1 MHKYTDRKRQAL
13 NIMYRIEI
21 INQETIDREWLAYSS
36 CIRQNSRHNHK
47 RRYIVH
53 RATRSGRC
61 SNIASRNENTL
72 QHNTQLTVHCRT
84 ATNSVTGLFK
94 GGSVKY
100 PATPPSYP
108 CHSVVE
114 NVSPISISRFFSVIE
129 CDFDSTAPERTR
141 TVFVC
146 RERRGGERVNLWSL
160 TRRLCMSQ

>member
-47 RRYIVH
+47 RRCIVH

-84 ATNSVTGLFK
+84 ATNSVTGRLFK
-94 GGSVKY
+94 GGGV
-100 PATPPSYP
+100 PLNIQPPLPLTLATRLLRTSAPSQFP
-108 CHSVVE
+108 V
-114 NVSPISISRFFSVIE
+114 FF
-129 CDFDSTAPERTR
+129 R
-141 TVFVC
+141 
-146 RERRGGERVNLWSL
+146 
-160 TRRLCMSQ
+160 